1 MKYVLTENT
10 KHWLGVTLYQIRA
23 VKDFDNVK
31 AGYFGGFVE
40 STSNLAQNGNCWIY
54 PSAMAY
60 GSSVVYEN
68 AKLKDAAIVCDMA
81 QVGGNAII
89 ADRANVSEKASVY
102 GDAKMLG
109 DSRAYGACEIFGNA
123 KIMDRSRVLQNAWV
137 YGDVEVRGNANI
149 TDKTTI
155 DPVTIQGLRY
165 TVTIMDNHASLD
177 CENYSFAEWKNMDR
191 RSILTMDGK
200 EGLRF
205 YDTYHKM
212 IFNLFDELR
221 PNHEGMNR

>member
-81 QVGGNAII
+81 QIGGNAII
-89 ADRANVSEKASVY
+89 ADRSNVGERASVY

-205 YDTYHKM
+205 YDAYHKM
-212 IFNLFDELR
+212 IFDLFDELR